1 MIFLNIVILIIGFVA
16 LVKGAD
22 IFVDGSSSLAKI
34 FKVPPLIIGLTIVAL
49 GTSMPELAVSTSA
62 ALAGANEIALSNVV
76 GSNIFNLLGVL
87 GVCSVIHSVPVD
99 SVILKRDFPISIV
112 ITIVIFISIALQTSL
127 DASFF
132 SINMQENAGTVKRFL
147 GIVLLIIFVAYI
159 AYLIFDARKNPVQE
173 EEKADSSSK
182 SLSLWKSILFI
193 ILGLSLIIA
202 GGKAVVYAAQKIAE
216 AAGMT
221 ETLIA
226 LTVIAIGTSLPEL
239 VTSIVAARKGETS
252 LAMGNVIGSNIL
264 NLLFILGVSVAIHPV
279 AVNVASVYDLAILIL
294 VSFLTWIFSISKRRI
309 VRAEGIFMLLCYVA
323 ETIFAILR

>member
-1 MIFLNIVILIIGFVA
+1 
-16 LVKGAD
+16 
-22 IFVDGSSSLAKI
+22 
-34 FKVPPLIIGLTIVAL
+34 
-49 GTSMPELAVSTSA
+49 
-62 ALAGANEIALSNVV
+62 
-76 GSNIFNLLGVL
+76 
-87 GVCSVIHSVPVD
+87 
-99 SVILKRDFPISIV
+99 
-112 ITIVIFISIALQTSL
+112 
-127 DASFF
+127 
-132 SINMQENAGTVKRFL
+132 MQENAGTVKRFL

-173 EEKADSSSK
+173 EEKTDSSSK

-264 NLLFILGVSVAIHPV
+264 NLLFILGVSAAIHPV

-294 VSFLTWIFSISKRRI
+294 VSILTWIFSISKRRI